1 MSTYKKHYLQGSLHY
16 FTRNYKSTMQHKTQ
30 YFILSVIIMCFIS
43 CKVLDNR
50 LTKLDNRVWI
60 HGAADCSNN
69 IDPLIEV
76 LQLNSSTWILR
87 QNKCVNYEAPFMYLF
102 MGSEKALLMD
112 TGATEDE
119 KKFPLYATVRK
130 LINQWEKE
138 INGNIE
144 LIVAH
149 THSHR
154 DHTAADIQFRN
165 KPKTTV
171 VGLKIDD
178 VRNFF
183 NFQNWPFENRTF
195 NLGGRVIEFIPIPGH
210 QITSVSAYDYNTKL
224 LLTGDSFYPGRLYI
238 DDWKSFK
245 LSIQRLSDF
254 VGEHKVNYILGN
266 HIEMTK
272 TAGKDYPIGTTFQP
286 DEHSLPLKVN
296 DLFLLNNALK
306 QIGENPKRE
315 THANFIIY
323 PK

>member
-1 MSTYKKHYLQGSLHY
+1 
-16 FTRNYKSTMQHKTQ
+16 
-30 YFILSVIIMCFIS
+30 MCFIS

-154 DHTAADIQFRN
+154 EI
-165 KPKTTV
+165 
-171 VGLKIDD
+171 
-178 VRNFF
+178 
-183 NFQNWPFENRTF
+183 
-195 NLGGRVIEFIPIPGH
+195 GRAHV
-210 QITSVSAYDYNTKL
+210 
-224 LLTGDSFYPGRLYI
+224 
-238 DDWKSFK
+238 
-245 LSIQRLSDF
+245 
-254 VGEHKVNYILGN
+254 
-266 HIEMTK
+266 
-272 TAGKDYPIGTTFQP
+272 
-286 DEHSLPLKVN
+286 
-296 DLFLLNNALK
+296 
-306 QIGENPKRE
+306 
-315 THANFIIY
+315 
-323 PK
+323 